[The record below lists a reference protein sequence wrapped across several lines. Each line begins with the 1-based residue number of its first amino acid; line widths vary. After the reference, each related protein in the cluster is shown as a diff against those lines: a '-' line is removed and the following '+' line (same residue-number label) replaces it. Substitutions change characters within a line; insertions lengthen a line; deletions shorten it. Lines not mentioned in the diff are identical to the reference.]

1 MPRPVNG
8 SMVSHSRTDSEMPGP
23 GGAALSVAASQP
35 AQMGLLVVGAR
46 ELGIELDDV
55 QIDRFQRYYA
65 EILAWNRK
73 ANLTR
78 VTGTDEVQTLH
89 FIDSLTVVKGLRR
102 GALGSGA
109 RLIDVG
115 SGAGLPG
122 VPLKIA
128 FPGTAV
134 VLLEANG
141 KKAAFLKGL
150 VRTLGLDGVEVVR
163 ARAEEAA
170 HREDLREAFD
180 VVVSRAVASLDILV
194 ELTLPFCRVGGVAVA
209 QKGADV
215 DSELSRASNAISL
228 LGGGASRTHR
238 ISPPASDVARSLVV
252 TDKVSE
258 TPARYP
264 RRPGIPAKRPL

>member
-1 MPRPVNG
+1 
-8 SMVSHSRTDSEMPGP
+8 
-23 GGAALSVAASQP
+23 
-35 AQMGLLVVGAR
+35 MGLLVVGAR
-46 ELGIELDDV
+46 ELGVELDGV
-55 QIDRFQRYYA
+55 QIDRFQRYYS
-65 EILAWNRK
+65 EILAWNRR
-73 ANLTR
+73 ASLTS
-78 VTGTDEVQTLH
+78 VTGPDEVQTRH
-89 FIDSLTVVKGLRR
+89 FIDSLTVLKGLRT
-102 GALGSGA
+102 GALGSGT

-128 FPGTAV
+128 FPETAV

-141 KKAAFLKGL
+141 KKAAFLEDL

-163 ARAEEAA
+163 ARSEEAA

-180 VVVSRAVASLDILV
+180 VVVSRAVALLDVLV
-194 ELTLPFCRVGGVAVA
+194 EFTLPFCRVGGVAVA

-215 DSELSRASNAISL
+215 DSELSRAGHAISL

-238 ISPPASDVARSLVV
+238 ISPPGSDVARSLVLI
-252 TDKVSE
+252 DKVSE